1 MKSHFIYP
9 TYCIIAIM
17 LSVSAC
23 NTAQKALDKGDYERS
38 AQMTINKL
46 RSKPSDKKARR
57 VFEQAWP
64 LALEWNQDQIDML
77 MRSND
82 PFKWDKIADSYTS
95 LERLS
100 VEVRRCPACLEMVDR
115 PPSYADEILEANSKA
130 AEAHYNAGVQ
140 LMNNPSRS
148 DARTALSH
156 FRDADRRVAGYRDI
170 NERIIEALEIAT
182 LKVLVEHMPVH
193 LRRYEV
199 SNDYFRDEV
208 YNFLEKDNRLNP
220 YVRFYRPEEVDD
232 QFFEEIDHIMR
243 IEFIDFSV
251 GQVARDSETREVFSK
266 DSVKIGDTKLPNG
279 QTVPVYGIVKARFT
293 SYRKTVESGGE
304 IEIRIEDARTGRL
317 LDAERFGGTYV
328 WTDNWASYNGD
339 ERALTSDQSRLAR
352 RRESIPPHDQ
362 DLFLEFTK
370 PVYDRLTDHI
380 RRYYRGY

>member
-1 MKSHFIYP
+1 M
-9 TYCIIAIM
+9 M
-17 LSVSAC
+17 SVSAC

-64 LALEWNQDQIDML
+64 LALEWNQDQIDM
-77 MRSND
+77 MIRSND

-115 PPSYADEILEANSKA
+115 PPSYADEILDANSNA

-148 DARTALSH
+148 DARTALAH

-193 LRRYEV
+193 LRRYEI

-232 QFFEEIDHIMR
+232 EFFEEIDHIMR

-279 QTVPVYGIVKARFT
+279 QTIPVYGIVKARYT